1 MMVLIIFK
9 CHSKYAHNGCAYMKV
24 IMSKGW
30 VDGKGVVWKREWD
43 RMGGCGRGGAE
54 EG

>member
-1 MMVLIIFK
+1 
-9 CHSKYAHNGCAYMKV
+9 
-24 IMSKGW
+24 MSKGW

-43 RMGGCGRGGAE
+43 RMGGCGTGGAE